1 MFAIFCHENEIQRWK
16 RSERWKYI
24 HISSCRV
31 QNNKE
36 ANYSKT
42 KHYKPNKVTGKA
54 ILRKK
59 NLEKLLLG
67 KTQSC
72 TPEEVGA
79 HPWHEGCD
87 SCQQGFQGKAHILR
101 VLMPP
106 ARKLKGWSCSYS
118 FWDFSFSPQ
127 QWLKFSGYLNTTT
140 FNSTKNILQHS
151 LSSTPQIFSTDLD
164 TFWPVPSSS
173 IPTSSW
179 VEFSTTMGQE
189 LLPEPVS
196 TRPPC
201 FGG

>member
-72 TPEEVGA
+72 TPEEVSA

-87 SCQQGFQGKAHILR
+87 SCQQGFRGKAHILR

-106 ARKLKGWSCSYS
+106 ARNLKGWSCSYFS
-118 FWDFSFSPQ
+118 EIFLFVHSSGWNSQATSIPPHLTVPGTSFSTPYPPHH
-127 QWLKFSGYLNTTT
+127 KFLAQ
-140 FNSTKNILQHS
+140 ILTHFDQCQVV
-151 LSSTPQIFSTDLD
+151 LSQ
-164 TFWPVPSSS
+164 PVP
-173 IPTSSW
+173 
-179 VEFSTTMGQE
+179 G
-189 LLPEPVS
+189 
-196 TRPPC
+196 
-201 FGG
+201 